1 MRITFPP
8 ATSAEPRIE
17 YRWEVVAIYPK
28 VAGIEGDPRF
38 DGFRRNWL
46 NIFQINPRL
55 RVLANHAAS
64 DTCAFCLY
72 EYADIARHTPPLAEN
87 LTALDLI
94 RQSLDRY
101 LAGLPGYGLPGY
113 VGFDLGGKPSEDP
126 PYLDSYPSLLIAAS
140 DYVEG
145 SGDEAWLAKNYGGL
159 RAWAEK
165 LLAMDRDGN
174 GLLEYPLSGNS
185 DSWSGKAETRPS
197 NWWDCIG
204 FGHEDAYANALAYRA
219 LRGMAALAERLD
231 NTDDVARYRAA
242 ADRLR
247 KSLFRRFYNPEPPV
261 CWPAGRVPTASF
273 TTTTSSSSTASPS
286 TMAWCR
292 RTRRNAIM
300 DRLLAKM
307 KEVGYT
313 RFDLGLPGQSRA
325 RAAQRLRASRPP
337 LGRRPAGGQLRRISD
352 LRERRRHG
360 LFRLFHAGGASTISA
375 VTMTA
380 DQILFPMLEAFED
393 GGFQGQG
400 ANGMSNDWKAW
411 DGTPWGYE
419 GFLVDNYYALLAVL
433 IRERALASADASR
446 NRNY

>member
-1 MRITFPP
+1 MMLGAGEGYVCITFPP
-8 ATSAEPRIE
+8 ATSAEPQIE

-87 LTALDLI
+87 LTALDLV

-101 LAGLPGYGLPGY
+101 LAGLAGYGLPGY

-145 SGDEAWLAKNYGGL
+145 SGDEAWLAKNYSGL

-185 DSWSGKAETRPS
+185 HSWSGKAETRPS

-219 LRGMAALAERLD
+219 LVVWQR
-231 NTDDVARYRAA
+231 
-242 ADRLR
+242 
-247 KSLFRRFYNPEPPV
+247 
-261 CWPAGRVPTASF
+261 WPSG
-273 TTTTSSSSTASPS
+273 
-286 TMAWCR
+286 
-292 RTRRNAIM
+292 
-300 DRLLAKM
+300 
-307 KEVGYT
+307 
-313 RFDLGLPGQSRA
+313 
-325 RAAQRLRASRPP
+325 
-337 LGRRPAGGQLRRISD
+337 
-352 LRERRRHG
+352 
-360 LFRLFHAGGASTISA
+360 
-375 VTMTA
+375 
-380 DQILFPMLEAFED
+380 
-393 GGFQGQG
+393 
-400 ANGMSNDWKAW
+400 
-411 DGTPWGYE
+411 
-419 GFLVDNYYALLAVL
+419 
-433 IRERALASADASR
+433 
-446 NRNY
+446 